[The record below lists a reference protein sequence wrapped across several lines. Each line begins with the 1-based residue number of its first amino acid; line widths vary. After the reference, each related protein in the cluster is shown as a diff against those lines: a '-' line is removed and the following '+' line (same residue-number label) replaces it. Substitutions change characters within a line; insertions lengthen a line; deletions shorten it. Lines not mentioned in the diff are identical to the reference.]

1 MPPLYVQMAAKVAA
15 RIEYK
20 GISQVFQKP
29 AHLNEQQFLDRCWF
43 IVKNKDTPNV
53 EAYADLWISLK
64 YYEVTYTPQVMD
76 ALHKM
81 EKNVW
86 E

>member
-1 MPPLYVQMAAKVAA
+1 MAAKVAA

-20 GISQVFQKP
+20 GISEAFHKP

-43 IVKNKDTPNV
+43 IVKNRGAPNV
-53 EAYADLWISLK
+53 AAYADLWISSK
-64 YYEVTYTPQVMD
+64 YYEVTYTPAVMD
-76 ALHKM
+76 TLHKM

-86 E
+86 A